1 MQYTEKELAA
11 LIKNVESEFTAHLFK
26 SEAGAAQP
34 SLAKAEDEK
43 PEKKESKESDSG
55 DKQESK
61 PEAKSKEESGEAPA
75 KEAPAAEAKP
85 EGEAPAAPSEEMPT
99 GEAPVAPS
107 ADEGA
112 SGYDAEDIA
121 HMDAMYMSMSKA
133 ELLAHHDSCV
143 RALDAIGAEH
153 THAAAAAPAAP
164 AAEAAPA
171 APAAPAAEIDK
182 CGDMSMQKTE
192 TSVEVKPEVI
202 VQETKETEILKS
214 EFAAAKAKNEELQ
227 KSLDAVSSFLTAFV
241 KKVPQGK
248 AITQYEQVQKS
259 ESVPAED
266 AQLSKSEISSI
277 LSKKAAD
284 PTLSKNDRE
293 AINAFY
299 LNNANVNT
307 ISHLL
312 K

>member
-1 MQYTEKELAA
+1 MQYTEIELKEL
-11 LIKNVESEFTAHLFK
+11 IKAVETEFSAHLAK
-26 SEAGAAQP
+26 AEVSAQP
-34 SLAKAEDEK
+34 APLAKAEDEK
-43 PEKKESKESDSG
+43 KDEKPSEKK
-55 DKQESK
+55 
-61 PEAKSKEESGEAPA
+61 EAPA
-75 KEAPAAEAKP
+75 KEEPKEEKEAPKAEDKKDEAPAAESEKEA
-85 EGEAPAAPSEEMPT
+85 APAKEEAAPHDEAAEEK
-99 GEAPVAPS
+99 PVAPS

-153 THAAAAAPAAP
+153 THAAPAAP
-164 AAEAAPA
+164 AAEVPA

-182 CGDMSMQKTE
+182 CGDMSMT
-192 TSVEVKPEVI
+192 
-202 VQETKETEILKS
+202 KS
-214 EFAAAKAKNEELQ
+214 ESNPELELAKSEIEAQKAKNAELQ
-227 KSLDAVSSFLTAFV
+227 KSLDTVSEFLTKLV

-248 AITQYEQVQKS
+248 AITQYEQVAKS
-259 ESVPAED
+259 ESAESEK
-266 AQLSKSEISSI
+266 QLSKSEITAI

-284 PTLSKNDRE
+284 PSLSKNDRD

-299 LNNANVNT
+299 LNQSNVST